1 MASGRETGK
10 WFDMADAKLD
20 RIRILKNPVQEYE
33 WGSKMAIQELLGK
46 PVPSDKPMAEMWM
59 GAHSKAP
66 SKVLIQGQWRSL
78 DEVIKGS
85 PESILG
91 KRVAEKYAN
100 KLPFLFKV
108 LAVSSPLS
116 VQVHPDLEQARQGF
130 ARENRLHIP
139 IDAPNRN
146 YRDDNHKPEL
156 LLAVTYFTGLKG
168 FRKIKEII
176 GLMEKIAPKSLSV
189 ELTQLRK
196 KPEASGLKSF
206 FNALMTM
213 NKSRRNQ
220 VLGEAV
226 SLAEKRADQDPAFHW
241 MVELKREYPEDIGV
255 LSPVLLNFVELR
267 PGDAMYLEAGQLHSY
282 LNGLA
287 MELMANSDNVLRG
300 GLTPKYTDVPELL
313 KLVDFKTG
321 PVLPVRPEGSGTCES
336 VYQTPAREFTLS
348 VISVDKGKTFES
360 PRDRSVEILICMEG
374 QADIADPGT
383 GEVLALTRGR
393 SVIVPSAV
401 SQYRIDG
408 TATLYKASVP
418 L

>member
-1 MASGRETGK
+1 M
-10 WFDMADAKLD
+10 DNAKMN
-20 RIRILKNPVQEYE
+20 RICILKNPVQEYA
-33 WGSKMAIQELLGK
+33 WGSKTAIQELLGK
-46 PVPSDKPMAEMWM
+46 PVPSDKPMAEIWM
-59 GAHSKAP
+59 GAHTKAP
-66 SKVLIQGQWRSL
+66 SKLLIEGKWRPL
-78 DEVIKGS
+78 DEVIEGS

-116 VQVHPDLEQARQGF
+116 VQVHPDLEQAREGF
-130 ARENRLHIP
+130 ARENRLGIP
-139 IDAPNRN
+139 LDSPNRD

-168 FRKIKEII
+168 FRRIEEIL
-176 GLMEKIAPKSLSV
+176 GLMERIAPSGLAF
-189 ELTQLRK
+189 ELNQLRK
-196 KPEASGLKSF
+196 EPEASGLKSF

-213 NKSRRNQ
+213 DKSLQ
-220 VLGEAV
+220 KKVLVEAV

-241 MVELKREYPEDIGV
+241 MVKLNREYPGDIGV
-255 LSPVLLNFVELR
+255 FSPVLLNFVELR
-267 PGDAMYLEAGQLHSY
+267 PGDALYLEAGELHSY

-321 PVLPVRPEGSGTCES
+321 PVLPVRPEGLGTCES

-374 QADIADPGT
+374 EADIKDSGE
-383 GEVLALTRGR
+383 GEVLALTRGQ

-401 SQYRIDG
+401 TQYRIDG
-408 TATLYKASVP
+408 MATLYKATVP

>member
-1 MASGRETGK
+1 MDNTK
-10 WFDMADAKLD
+10 MD
-20 RIRILKNPVQEYE
+20 RICILKNPVQEYA
-33 WGSKMAIQELLGK
+33 WGSKTAIQELLGK

-59 GAHSKAP
+59 GAHPKSP
-66 SKVLIQGQWRSL
+66 SQVLIGEQWRPL
-78 DEVIKGS
+78 DEVIEGS

-116 VQVHPDLEQARQGF
+116 VQVHPDLEQAREGF
-130 ARENRLHIP
+130 ARENRLGIP
-139 IDAPNRN
+139 LDSPNRD

-168 FRKIKEII
+168 FRRIEEIL
-176 GLMEKIAPKSLSV
+176 GLMERIAPSGLAF
-189 ELTQLRK
+189 ELNQLRK
-196 KPEASGLKSF
+196 EPEASGLKSF

-213 NKSRRNQ
+213 DKSLQ
-220 VLGEAV
+220 KKVLVEAV

-241 MVELKREYPEDIGV
+241 MVKLNREYPGDIGV
-255 LSPVLLNFVELR
+255 FSPVLLNFVELR
-267 PGDAMYLEAGQLHSY
+267 PGDALYLEAGELHSY

-336 VYQTPAREFTLS
+336 VYQTPAREFMLS

-374 QADIADPGT
+374 DANIKDS
-383 GEVLALTRGR
+383 GEGQVLALTRGQ

-401 SQYRIDG
+401 TQYRIDG
-408 TATLYKASVP
+408 MATLYKASVP
-418 L
+418 A